1 MPWKTPEEE
10 ASYALQYGLSR
21 SDLTLA
27 GQLAYDQI
35 SAASENPPTQDRA
48 DEPPARSPGRTPP
61 ETRARILEMFKRV
74 NTKYSKPFEKDRL
87 AVLSFMGGDWED
99 YGQVVLQMAILD
111 TLLSIEELLLK
122 AQTGSS
128 SSVEP

>member
-1 MPWKTPEEE
+1 M
-10 ASYALQYGLSR
+10 G
-21 SDLTLA
+21 

-35 SAASENPPTQDRA
+35 KAAYESDSLDDFTSEPTHRI
-48 DEPPARSPGRTPP
+48 PGRTPS

-74 NTKYSKPFEKDRL
+74 NTKYSKPFEKDKL
-87 AVLSFMGGDWED
+87 AVLSVMGGNWED

-122 AQTGSS
+122 AQDESS
-128 SSVEP
+128 